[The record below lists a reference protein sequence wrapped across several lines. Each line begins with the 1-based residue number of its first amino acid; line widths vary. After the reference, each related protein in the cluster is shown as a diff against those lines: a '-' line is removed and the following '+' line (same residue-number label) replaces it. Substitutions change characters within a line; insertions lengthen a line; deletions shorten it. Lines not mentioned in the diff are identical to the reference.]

1 MDSRDNT
8 AVDCLVICGGP
19 AGLTAAIYLARF
31 RRNVLVLDSGA
42 SRAALIPCSHN
53 YPGFVAGISGPE
65 LLADLR
71 AQAQDYGAVLEQ
83 NTVAKLEAHGSGFV
97 ARCEARTL
105 AARKIILATGIVD
118 EKPALPSL
126 PEFIYRGEVRFCP
139 ICDGFEA
146 MDKRI
151 AVVGPLRK
159 AIKKALFLRTYSKN
173 VVLLPLDRDLRL
185 GDEDRAALE
194 AAAIPLP
201 TERLAD
207 LDTSAATIVAT
218 MTSGRTIEIDVLYPA
233 MGAQVRSELAVDLG
247 ARANEMGCL
256 FIDDHARTNV
266 PNLYAIGDVTLELDQ
281 ISVAVGQATIAATHV
296 HNSLPPN
303 YR

>member
-1 MDSRDNT
+1 MGTQHST
-8 AVDCLVICGGP
+8 AIDCLVIGGGP

-42 SRAALIPCSHN
+42 SRAALIPCTHN

-71 AQAQDYGAVLEQ
+71 AQAQEYGAVLEQ
-83 NTVAKLEAHGSGFV
+83 NTVAKLEADGSGFV
-97 ARCEARTL
+97 ARCKARSL
-105 AARKIILATGIVD
+105 AARTIIMATGIVD

-146 MDKRI
+146 MDRRI

-201 TERLAD
+201 TEPLAD
-207 LDTSAATIVAT
+207 LDTSATTIVAT

-233 MGAQVRSELAVDLG
+233 MGAKVRSELAVDLG

-256 FIDDHARTNV
+256 FVDDHARSNV

>member
-1 MDSRDNT
+1 MGTCDNT
-8 AVDCLVICGGP
+8 AMDCLVIGGGP

-42 SRAALIPCSHN
+42 SRAALIPCTHN

-71 AQAQDYGAVLEQ
+71 AQAHEYGAVLEQ
-83 NTVAKLEAHGSGFV
+83 NTVAKLEADGSGFV
-97 ARCEARTL
+97 ARCKARSL
-105 AARKIILATGIVD
+105 AARTIIMATGIVD

-146 MDKRI
+146 MDRRI

-201 TERLAD
+201 TEPLAD
-207 LDTSAATIVAT
+207 LDTSATTIVAT

-233 MGAQVRSELAVDLG
+233 MGAKVRSELAVDLG

-256 FIDDHARTNV
+256 FVDDHARTKV

-281 ISVAVGQATIAATHV
+281 ISVAVGQAAIAASHI
-296 HNSLPPN
+296 HNSLPPH